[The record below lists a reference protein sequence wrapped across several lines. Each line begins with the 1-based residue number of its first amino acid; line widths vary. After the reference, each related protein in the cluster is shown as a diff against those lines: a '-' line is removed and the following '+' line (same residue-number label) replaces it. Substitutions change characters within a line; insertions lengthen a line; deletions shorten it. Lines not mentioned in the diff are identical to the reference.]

1 MKGLIKE
8 KFFILFILLFFI
20 FFKITKNHI
29 FEKNPLVS
37 IIIPVYNNFEYT
49 NKCIE
54 SIVNNSSNISYE
66 IIIADDISTDLT
78 KNIKEYFSNIYINKN
93 RKEHGFVMNCNKAAN
108 LARGKYILFLNNDVQ
123 VQKGWLLYLVK
134 LIESDEKIGM
144 VGSKF
149 IYPNGILQEAGG
161 IVWNNGRAYN
171 YGRGKDPELSEYN
184 YVKEVDYISGASIM
198 IRKSI
203 WKEIGGFDKRFIPAY
218 YEDTDLAFEIR
229 KLGYK
234 VMLQPNSVVIH
245 FEGTSNGKNLSS
257 GLKKYQI
264 INQKKFVEKW
274 AEELK
279 KQCSP
284 KDIFVARD
292 RSFNKKKILVIDRT
306 VPNFDKDA
314 GGRCTYMYLKIFQSI
329 GLAITFIGDDYKKSN
344 PYNSFLQQRGIEVL
358 YGDIYKSNWDK
369 WLKNN
374 LNHFDFIFLQRPN
387 IAMKYINLIKKNF
400 NGKIFYFAHDLHYLR
415 LLREYN
421 ITRNNITLKRSQFFK
436 KVEYDIFSKA
446 DVGYVVGSYEQKII
460 KEKFKNK
467 PIYNIPIYIYEKLLS
482 NINKDFSSRND
493 LIFVGGFWHTPN
505 KDAMLWFSKD
515 IYPHVLKKYP
525 EMILHIV
532 GSHMPIVIKKLQS
545 KNIKISE
552 NMSDEDLKLL
562 YQKCRIAIA
571 PLRFGAGVKG
581 KIVEAAYN
589 QIPIITTSIGAEG
602 LDNSFGAL
610 LVEDNAL
617 KIAELIC
624 SIYNDFEKLK
634 KISDIEKIFIEKY
647 FTTEKAKEILQ
658 KDINV
663 NK

>member
-1 MKGLIKE
+1 MKELIKE
-8 KFFILFILLFFI
+8 KFFILIILFFLI
-20 FFKITKNHI
+20 FFKITKKHL
-29 FEKNPLVS
+29 FENPLVS
-37 IIIPVYNNFEYT
+37 IIIPVYNKFEYT
-49 NKCIE
+49 NNCIK
-54 SIVNNSSNISYE
+54 SIFNTSSNISYE
-66 IIIADDISTDLT
+66 IIIADDMSNDLT
-78 KNIKEYFSNIYINKN
+78 KHIKKYFSNIYINKN
-93 RKEHGFVMNCNKAAN
+93 KKEHGFVMNCNKAAN

-123 VQKGWLLYLVK
+123 VQKGWLLNLVK

-161 IVWNNGRAYN
+161 IVWNNGIACN

-184 YVKEVDYISGASIM
+184 YVKEVDYISGASII

-203 WKEIGGFDKRFIPAY
+203 WKEIGGFDKRYIPAY

-229 KLGYK
+229 KRGYK
-234 VMLQPNSVVIH
+234 VMFQPSSVVVH
-245 FEGTSNGKNLSS
+245 LEGISNGKNLSS

-264 INQKKFVEKW
+264 INQKKFMEKW

-279 KQCSP
+279 QQCRP
-284 KDIFVARD
+284 KNIFEARD
-292 RSFNKKKILVIDRT
+292 RSFNKKRILVIDRT

-358 YGDIYKSNWDK
+358 YGDIYKSNRDK

-374 LNHFDFIFLQRPN
+374 LNHFDFVFLQRPN
-387 IAMKYINLIKKNF
+387 IAMKYIDLIKKNF
-400 NGKIFYFAHDLHYLR
+400 NGKIFYFAHDLHYMRLR
-415 LLREYN
+415 REYN
-421 ITRNNITLKRSQFFK
+421 ITKNNNTLKLSQFFE
-436 KVEYDIFSKA
+436 KVEYDIFSKT

-467 PIYNIPIYIYEKLLS
+467 PIYNIPIYIYEKQLS
-482 NINKDFSSRND
+482 NINKDFSIRRD
-493 LIFVGGFWHTPN
+493 LIFVGGFSHTPN

-515 IYPHVLKKYP
+515 IFPHILKKYP
-525 EMILHIV
+525 EMKLNIV
-532 GSHMPIVIKKLQS
+532 GSHIPIVIKKLQS

-552 NMSDEDLKLL
+552 NMSDEDLKSL

-589 QIPIITTSIGAEG
+589 QIPIITTSIGVEG

-610 LVEDNAL
+610 LVEDDAL
-617 KIAELIC
+617 KIAQLIC
-624 SIYNDFEKLK
+624 SIYTDFEKLK
-634 KISDIEKIFIEKY
+634 KISDSEKVFIEKY
-647 FTTEKAKEILQ
+647 FTTEKAKEILLQ
-658 KDINV
+658 EIKV

>member
-1 MKGLIKE
+1 MEELIKE
-8 KFFILFILLFFI
+8 KFFILIILFFLI
-20 FFKITKNHI
+20 FFKITKNHL
-29 FEKNPLVS
+29 FGNPLVS
-37 IIIPVYNNFEYT
+37 IIIPVYNKFEYT
-49 NKCIE
+49 NKCIK
-54 SIVNNSSNISYE
+54 SIFNTSSNISYE
-66 IIIADDISTDLT
+66 IIIADDMSNDLT
-78 KNIKEYFSNIYINKN
+78 KHIKNYFSNISINKN
-93 RKEHGFVMNCNKAAN
+93 KKEHGFVMNCNKAAN

-123 VQKGWLLYLVK
+123 VQKGWLLNLVN

-161 IVWNNGRAYN
+161 IVWNNGKACN

-184 YVKEVDYISGASIM
+184 YVKEVDYISGASII

-203 WKEIGGFDKRFIPAY
+203 WKEIGGFDKRYIPAY

-229 KLGYK
+229 KHGYK
-234 VMLQPNSVVIH
+234 VMFQPSSVVVH
-245 FEGTSNGKNLSS
+245 LEGISNGKNLSS

-264 INQKKFVEKW
+264 INQKKFMEKW

-279 KQCSP
+279 QQSRP
-284 KDIFVARD
+284 KNIFEARD
-292 RSFNKKKILVIDRT
+292 RSFNKKRILVIDRT

-329 GLAITFIGDDYKKSN
+329 GLAITFIGDDFKKSN
-344 PYNSFLQQRGIEVL
+344 PYNSYLQQRGIEVL
-358 YGDIYKSNWDK
+358 YGDIYKYNRDK

-374 LNHFDFIFLQRPN
+374 LNHFDFVFLQRPY
-387 IAMKYINLIKKNF
+387 IAIKYIDFIKKNF
-400 NGKIFYFAHDLHYLR
+400 NGKIFYFAHDLHYMR

-421 ITRNNITLKRSQFFK
+421 ITKNKKTLNLSQYFE
-436 KVEYDIFSKA
+436 KVEYDIFSKT
-446 DVGYVVGSYEQKII
+446 DVGYVVGTYEQKII
-460 KEKFKNK
+460 KEKFKDK
-467 PIYNIPIYIYEKLLS
+467 PIYNIPIYIYEKQLS
-482 NINKDFSSRND
+482 NINKDFSIRRD

-525 EMILHIV
+525 EMILNIV
-532 GSHMPIVIKKLQS
+532 GTHIPIVIKKLQS

-552 NMSDEDLKLL
+552 NMSDEDLKSL

-581 KIVEAAYN
+581 KIVEAAYY
-589 QIPIITTSIGAEG
+589 QIPIITTSIGVEG

-610 LVEDNAL
+610 LVEDDAL
-617 KIAELIC
+617 KIAQLIC
-624 SIYNDFEKLK
+624 SIYTDFEKLK
-634 KISDIEKIFIEKY
+634 KISDSEKVFIEKY

-658 KDINV
+658 KEINV

>member
-134 LIESDEKIGM
+134 LIESDEQIGM

-218 YEDTDLAFEIR
+218 YEDTDLAFQIR

-245 FEGTSNGKNLSS
+245 FEGISNGKKLSS

-279 KQCSP
+279 KQCAP

-358 YGDIYKSNWDK
+358 YGDIYKSNWDN

-387 IAMKYINLIKKNF
+387 IAMKYINLIKK
-400 NGKIFYFAHDLHYLR
+400 
-415 LLREYN
+415 
-421 ITRNNITLKRSQFFK
+421 
-436 KVEYDIFSKA
+436 
-446 DVGYVVGSYEQKII
+446 
-460 KEKFKNK
+460 
-467 PIYNIPIYIYEKLLS
+467 KL
-482 NINKDFSSRND
+482 
-493 LIFVGGFWHTPN
+493 
-505 KDAMLWFSKD
+505 
-515 IYPHVLKKYP
+515 
-525 EMILHIV
+525 
-532 GSHMPIVIKKLQS
+532 
-545 KNIKISE
+545 
-552 NMSDEDLKLL
+552 
-562 YQKCRIAIA
+562 
-571 PLRFGAGVKG
+571 
-581 KIVEAAYN
+581 
-589 QIPIITTSIGAEG
+589 
-602 LDNSFGAL
+602 
-610 LVEDNAL
+610 
-617 KIAELIC
+617 
-624 SIYNDFEKLK
+624 
-634 KISDIEKIFIEKY
+634 
-647 FTTEKAKEILQ
+647 
-658 KDINV
+658 
-663 NK
+663 

>member
-1 MKGLIKE
+1 MKELIKE
-8 KFFILFILLFFI
+8 KFFILIILFFLI
-20 FFKITKNHI
+20 FFKITKNHL
-29 FEKNPLVS
+29 FGNPLVS
-37 IIIPVYNNFEYT
+37 IIIPVYNKFEYT
-49 NKCIE
+49 NKCIK
-54 SIVNNSSNISYE
+54 SIFNTSSNISYE
-66 IIIADDISTDLT
+66 IIIADDMSNDLT
-78 KNIKEYFSNIYINKN
+78 KHIKNYFSNISITKNK
-93 RKEHGFVMNCNKAAN
+93 KEHGFVMNCNKAAN
-108 LARGKYILFLNNDVQ
+108 LAKGKYILFLNNDVQ
-123 VQKGWLLYLVK
+123 VQKGWLLNLVN

-161 IVWNNGRAYN
+161 IVWNNGRACN

-184 YVKEVDYISGASIM
+184 YVKEVDYISGASII

-203 WKEIGGFDKRFIPAY
+203 WKEIGGFDKRYIPAY

-229 KLGYK
+229 KHGYK
-234 VMLQPNSVVIH
+234 VMFQPSSVVVH
-245 FEGTSNGKNLSS
+245 LEGISNGKNLSS

-264 INQKKFVEKW
+264 INQRKFMEKW

-279 KQCSP
+279 QQSRP
-284 KDIFVARD
+284 KNIFEARD
-292 RSFNKKKILVIDRT
+292 RSFNKKRILVIDRT

-358 YGDIYKSNWDK
+358 YGDIYKYNRDK

-374 LNHFDFIFLQRPN
+374 LNHFDFVFLQRPY
-387 IAMKYINLIKKNF
+387 IAIKYIDLIKKNF
-400 NGKIFYFAHDLHYLR
+400 NGKIFYFAHDLHYMR

-421 ITRNNITLKRSQFFK
+421 ITKNKKTLNLSQYFE
-436 KVEYDIFSKA
+436 KVEYDIFSKT
-446 DVGYVVGSYEQKII
+446 DVGYVVGNYEQKII
-460 KEKFKNK
+460 KEKFKDK
-467 PIYNIPIYIYEKLLS
+467 PIYNIPIYIYEKQLS
-482 NINKDFSSRND
+482 NINKDFSIRRD

-525 EMILHIV
+525 EMILNIV
-532 GSHMPIVIKKLQS
+532 GTHIPIVIKKLQS

-552 NMSDEDLKLL
+552 NMSDEDLKSL

-581 KIVEAAYN
+581 KIVEAAYY
-589 QIPIITTSIGAEG
+589 QIPIITTSIGVEG

-610 LVEDNAL
+610 LVEDDAL
-617 KIAELIC
+617 KIAQLIC
-624 SIYNDFEKLK
+624 SIYTDFEKLK
-634 KISDIEKIFIEKY
+634 KISDSEKVFIEKY

-658 KDINV
+658 KEINV